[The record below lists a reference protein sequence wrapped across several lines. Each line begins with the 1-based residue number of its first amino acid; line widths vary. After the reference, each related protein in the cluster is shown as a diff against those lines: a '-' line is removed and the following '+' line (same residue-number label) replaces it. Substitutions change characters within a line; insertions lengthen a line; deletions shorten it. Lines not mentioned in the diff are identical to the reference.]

1 MGRGA
6 GGGRDA
12 APCWQVPRKPL
23 GRRFFLSV
31 SPELE
36 VPCSQSLNGHDYVRT
51 RPEENKIMR
60 TEVCTKAGRWGKGM
74 GRYQPRCGKG
84 SDEEGRQ
91 RPAPGLGLSC
101 GNDESP
107 TSRAYPE
114 LISRA

>member
-1 MGRGA
+1 
-6 GGGRDA
+6 
-12 APCWQVPRKPL
+12 
-23 GRRFFLSV
+23 
-31 SPELE
+31 
-36 VPCSQSLNGHDYVRT
+36 
-51 RPEENKIMR
+51 
-60 TEVCTKAGRWGKGM
+60 M

-114 LISRA
+114 LVSRARTRGHVQGRLEGIKFAEL